1 MSSSLFLWDNSGVKI
16 LVLTPHYYPESFS
29 ITSICES
36 WAKQG
41 HEVLVVT
48 DKPNYGFDGIPK
60 EYRHVKN
67 EVVNGVRVHRCFL
80 YPRKDSKMSIILNYL
95 SFYVSSCVYMRSL
108 KEEFDVVY
116 SFSISP
122 IIAVSGANKY
132 KRKHH
137 VHHVL
142 HCLDLWPESVIT
154 TKAMKKR
161 SLGYKILLHWSK
173 AIYAKADEVLISS
186 PSFEGYF
193 KDVLQL
199 KDTKTSYVPQPP
211 FLVAAEGE
219 DIVYPNKNNFVYAGN
234 IGALQLVENLV
245 EAFAL
250 LNEDEAHLILIGMG
264 SKSEAVKALIKEKH
278 LESRVSYLGPKPR
291 KTTNRYY
298 GNCDAIVVSLKDE
311 GYVGKT
317 IPSKLTSSLSC
328 GKPILACIG
337 GDGRKVLEEC
347 GGAVFSS
354 SDSPEDIA
362 KAIRAFLSLSEE
374 EKAQL
379 GKNNLSYYKTHFEF
393 DSCVGQI
400 TSKLETHRKI

>member
-1 MSSSLFLWDNSGVKI
+1 MKI

-29 ITSICES
+29 ITSVCES

-80 YPRKDSKMSIILNYL
+80 YPRKESRMSIILNYL
-95 SFYVSSCVYMRSL
+95 SFYLSSCAYMLSL

-132 KRKHH
+132 KRKHR

-142 HCLDLWPESVIT
+142 HCLDLWPESVLT
-154 TKAMKKR
+154 TKAMGKNT
-161 SLGYKILLHWSK
+161 LGYKILLHWSK
-173 AIYAKADEVLISS
+173 AIYSKADEVLISS

-193 KDVLQL
+193 KDVLEL
-199 KDTKTSYVPQPP
+199 KDVKTSYVPQPP
-211 FLVAAEGE
+211 FLVPQEGE
-219 DIVYPNKNNFVYAGN
+219 DIVYPSKNNFLYAGN

-250 LNEDEAHLILIGMG
+250 LKDGEAHLTLIGMG
-264 SKSEAVKALIKEKH
+264 SRSEAVKALIKQKH
-278 LESRVSYLGPKPR
+278 LEDRVFYLGPKPR
-291 KTTNRYY
+291 KTTNCYY
-298 GNCDAIVVSLKDE
+298 GNCDAVIVSLKDE

-317 IPSKLTSSLSC
+317 IPSKLISSLDC

-337 GDGRKVLEEC
+337 GDGRQVLEES

-354 SDSPEDIA
+354 SDSPKDIA
-362 KAIRAFLSLSEE
+362 KAIRSFLSLSEQ
-374 EKAQL
+374 EKVQL
-379 GKNNLSYYKTHFEF
+379 GKNNRSSYKAHFEF
-393 DSCVGQI
+393 DACVNQI
-400 TSKLETHRKI
+400 TSKLETHKKI